1 MEELR
6 GWLAILALT
15 AGLLGS
21 GAAWA
26 QEEEIPAEAPPAA
39 PAAAAPA
46 LAAPDVR
53 TNGAKS
59 GSVPGGERG
68 ITMDFQDVDL
78 PVLVKFI
85 SEITGRNFIVD
96 ERVKG
101 KITII
106 SPSKISVDEAYT
118 VFQSVLQVKGFT
130 TVPSGSIIKILPT
143 GEAKSSTVDTIFPGT
158 LPPISDETVTRLM
171 PLVNVDASN
180 IVPIIQPLV
189 SPNGLLATYVAT
201 NTLILIDGAA
211 NIDRIARIV
220 HELDIRGV
228 EWNVE
233 VIRLNYAFAT
243 EIANTLAQVLEEP
256 GDSSPQPVT
265 GTAGTTTSKRSSSR
279 GGPVSGT
286 APGAA
291 GAAGGGGATA
301 TSGGSGESA
310 FKIIPDERTNSLI
323 IVAGSRMRK
332 IKELITRL
340 DVPLPAG
347 TGRIH
352 VYYLKYANA
361 YEVVPV
367 LSDLIGGG
375 GGSGMGG
382 LGSGLLGRAIGGSTA
397 FRSGRAGFSGRSSL
411 AGGLLGSGGYGGGF
425 GSGFGGGYGGGG
437 YGGGYG
443 GFGSRLGGRDRA
455 GTGGFGST
463 AGGGGG
469 PTSVVGGGGGQFEGE
484 VRITADPS
492 TNALIVFASPQDFE
506 TLKRVIEMIDV
517 RRRQVFVEAIILE
530 VRIEK
535 ARDLGIELQ
544 GVTAQSNGVGIGR
557 VNFGNINQA
566 IANPGSLPG
575 LILAAASNQTVRL
588 PDGTVVPAQVALI
601 NAAESNT
608 DVNLLS
614 APNILTMDNQEAEII
629 VGQNLPFVSS
639 VSTSETNLNN
649 TFNSVERRDVGITL
663 RLTPQISEGGMVRL
677 DLFQEVSAPI
687 ESAFVNAE
695 NLGPATAIRSAT
707 TSVVVRDKQTVV
719 IGGLIADDVQNQNE
733 KVPYFSDIPVI
744 GNLFRATNSTR
755 RKDNLLIFLTP
766 HIVRDSR
773 DHRDLSVEQRGKLQA
788 YMARQKVPN
797 RRPEQLDTPNWTP
810 DLPAALDVPA
820 EAPEREAMGQ
830 VGAEVE
836 TRPDARPETRPA
848 EPGLERHAAV
858 GERALPLEEAARPA
872 YERRPEVEPLPP
884 AEPAEE
890 SLPGVEQGPVRYVLL
905 ASFSEQGIAPPGL
918 RTSSGLL
925 ALVLPAES
933 KLTELFRAGMQFR
946 FRSDAFEGHYQ
957 CLEAYPT
964 AQEALMVYPE
974 GLLVDPKE
982 DERLHW
988 RDLQDPEASEESL
1001 WHTLN

>member
-1 MEELR
+1 MQEFR
-6 GWLAILALT
+6 GWLAILALS

-21 GAAWA
+21 GAALG
-26 QEEEIPAEAPPAA
+26 QEEDVPADAPPAA
-39 PAAAAPA
+39 PAAQAAPA
-46 LAAPDVR
+46 VPEGR
-53 TNGAKS
+53 TNGARNGS
-59 GSVPGGERG
+59 AVPGTAGSVPTERGSRAAEAGAGDKG

-106 SPSKISVDEAYT
+106 SPSKITVDEAYT

-130 TVPSGSIIKILPT
+130 TVPSGSIIKILPS

-158 LPPISDETVTRLM
+158 LPPINDETVTRLM
-171 PLVNVDASN
+171 PLINVDANN
-180 IVPIIQPLV
+180 IVPIVQPLV

-220 HELDIRGV
+220 HELDIRGI
-228 EWNVE
+228 ERNVE

-243 EIANTLAQVLEEP
+243 EISATLAQVLEEP
-256 GDSSPQPVT
+256 GDSAPHPVA
-265 GTAGTTTSKRSSSR
+265 GTAGTTKQKAPK
-279 GGPVSGT
+279 GG
-286 APGAA
+286 AAAGAA
-291 GAAGGGGATA
+291 GAAGTGGATA

-310 FKIIPDERTNSLI
+310 FKIIPDERTNALI
-323 IVAGSRMRK
+323 VVAGTLQMRK

-397 FRSGRAGFSGRSSL
+397 FRSGRSGFSGRSSL
-411 AGGLLGSGGYGGGF
+411 AGGLMGAGGYGGGF

-437 YGGGYG
+437 GGYG
-443 GFGSRLGGRDRA
+443 GFGSRLGGSSRA
-455 GTGGFGST
+455 G
-463 AGGGGG
+463 AGGLGVGAGGAG
-469 PTSVVGGGGGQFEGE
+469 GATSVVGGGGQFEGE

-557 VNFGNINQA
+557 VNFGKINSA
-566 IANPGSLPG
+566 ISSPGSLPG

-677 DLFQEVSAPI
+677 DLFQEVSAPVA
-687 ESAFVNAE
+687 SAFVNAE

-707 TSVVVRDKQTVV
+707 TSVVVRDRQTVV
-719 IGGLIADDVQNQNE
+719 IGGLIADDIQNDNQ
-733 KVPYFSDIPVI
+733 KVPYVSDIPVI
-744 GNLFRATNSTR
+744 GNFFRSTSSS
-755 RKDNLLIFLTP
+755 RKKANLLIFLTP

-773 DHRDLSVEQRGKLQA
+773 DHRELSLEQRGKMQE

-797 RRPEQLDTPNWTP
+797 RRPEHLDTPNWNP
-810 DLPAALDVPA
+810 DIPAGTDVSAGSPEKEASA
-820 EAPEREAMGQ
+820 ERIAPEREASVA
-830 VGAEVE
+830 VGEWVAPMAEAVPPPAHE
-836 TRPDARPETRPA
+836 RRPDADSPPLAVAALEDENLPT
-848 EPGLERHAAV
+848 EP
-858 GERALPLEEAARPA
+858 
-872 YERRPEVEPLPP
+872 
-884 AEPAEE
+884 
-890 SLPGVEQGPVRYVLL
+890 QTPVRFILL
-905 ASFSEQGIAPPGL
+905 ASFSERGTPPPDL
-918 RTSSGLL
+918 RTSTGLL
-925 ALVLPAES
+925 ALALPADS
-933 KLTELFRAGMQFR
+933 KLTELFRAGTQFR
-946 FRSDAFEGHYQ
+946 FRTDAFEGLYQ

-964 AQEALMVYPE
+964 PQEAMLVYPE
-974 GLLVDPKE
+974 GLLVDPQN

-988 RDLQDPEASEESL
+988 RDLKDPESTEAAL